1 MKEEKGFKS
10 RIGFILAA
18 AGSAVGLGN
27 LWAFPYKAGV
37 NGGAVFVLVYI
48 IMTVLIGLVAMIA
61 EMYVGK
67 RTGKNII
74 DSYRAVNKHAGC
86 MGMLGLVCTGFI
98 ASYYI
103 VLGGW
108 VLKYAWSYLVGV
120 DFSAGLSVIPEGV
133 DIYKNY
139 FINFSQGSWEPILFM
154 GIFFGLAMFVLL
166 FGVQDGIE
174 KLSKVLMPILFILM
188 IGLMIWSLCLK
199 GQNGKS
205 VLDGI
210 MFYLV
215 PRKESVN
222 SQTILAAMGQAFFS
236 LSLGVGIM
244 CVYGSYAH
252 EQKNLGKSAFIVVA
266 LDTFIALLAGFIVF
280 PAIFALGNGVEDVTA
295 GPSLFFIVLP
305 RIFASMGVAG
315 RFFGF
320 VFFFLVFVAAITSVI
335 SLVEV
340 SLQTVIE
347 KTKVKRPVAVVM
359 YTVVIFALG
368 ILVSL
373 SQGFTK
379 GLQIEGMDLLSF
391 FDGVISNYIMP
402 IGSMAACIMV
412 GWFVSKK
419 EIDENF
425 SDLKTKKVW
434 VVFTKYIT
442 PLLIAVVLITS
453 GVLTIDSE
461 GVRLSNWRM
470 LVTVIVA
477 VILFVGINEFVLY
490 KKAKNNLSLVNVGT
504 VPARKSAPTAKTED
518 VASENTNSVDVAE
531 DNKNLTNDT
540 SQPPKK

>member
-10 RIGFILAA
+10 RLGFILASV
-18 AGSAVGLGN
+18 GSAVGLGN

-37 NGGAVFVLVYI
+37 NGGAVFVLVYV
-48 IMTVLIGLVAMIA
+48 IMALVIGLVAMIA
-61 EMYVGK
+61 EMYIGK

-74 DSYRAVNKHAGC
+74 DSYRAVNKHVGW
-86 MGMLGLVCTGFI
+86 MGILGLVCTVVI

-108 VLKYAWSYLVGV
+108 VLKYAWSYLVGT
-120 DFSAGLSVIPEGV
+120 DFSGGLTVIPEGV
-133 DIYKNY
+133 DIYRNY
-139 FINFSQGSWEPILFM
+139 FNNFSQGSWEPILFM
-154 GIFFGLAMFVLL
+154 GIFFAIAMIVLI

-174 KLSKVLMPILFILM
+174 KLSKVLMPVLFMLM
-188 IGLMIWSLCLK
+188 VGLMIWSLCLK
-199 GQNGKS
+199 GDNGRT

-210 MFYLV
+210 KFYLV
-215 PRKESVN
+215 PRKESLT
-222 SQTILAAMGQAFFS
+222 SQTILAAMGQSFFS

-252 EQKNLGKSAFIVVA
+252 GQKGLGKSAFIVVV
-266 LDTFIALLAGFIVF
+266 LDTLIALLAGFIIF
-280 PAIFALGNGVEDVTA
+280 PAIFTLGNGVEDVAA

-305 RIFASMGVAG
+305 RIFASMGGAG

-347 KTKVKRPVAVVM
+347 KVKVKRPVAVGI
-359 YTVVIFALG
+359 YTIVILSLG

-379 GLQIEGMDLLSF
+379 ALQVDGMDLLSF

-402 IGSMAACIMV
+402 IGSMVACIMV
-412 GWFVSKK
+412 GWFISKR
-419 EIDENF
+419 EIDEEF
-425 SDLKTKKVW
+425 SDFKSKKTW
-434 VVFTKYIT
+434 IVFTKYIT
-442 PLLIAVVLITS
+442 PIFIFVILITS
-453 GVLTIDSE
+453 GLLTIDES

-470 LVTVIVA
+470 LVTVIVSLIVFIA
-477 VILFVGINEFVLY
+477 ANEIIIY
-490 KKAKNNLSLVNVGT
+490 NKTKKNLVLVNSKST
-504 VPARKSAPTAKTED
+504 VAVKPNENLDNATLNQTESKFAED
-518 VASENTNSVDVAE
+518 GNEIQEVAE
-531 DNKNLTNDT
+531 DTSTKNE
-540 SQPPKK
+540 